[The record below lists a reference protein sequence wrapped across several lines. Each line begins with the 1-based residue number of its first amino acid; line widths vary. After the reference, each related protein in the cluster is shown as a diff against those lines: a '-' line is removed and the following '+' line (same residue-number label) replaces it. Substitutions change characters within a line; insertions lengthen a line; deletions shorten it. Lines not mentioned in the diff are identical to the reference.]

1 MRAIFRERRKQREEE
16 TARGGNSE
24 RRKQRE
30 EETARGRWK
39 QRQEETL
46 GTLAASVFYGGS
58 LYIRRSSSARS

>member
-1 MRAIFRERRKQREEE
+1 MPREKE

-24 RRKQRE
+24 RE
-30 EETARGRWK
+30 VEAARGRWK